1 MQNIKDDIRQK
12 LIDAGRRL
20 AAEKGI
26 EFLTARK
33 LSEASNCSIGT
44 IYNQFGS
51 MDELAAEQNI
61 LTLRELEKA
70 LSAAG
75 SGTDHYQNLNGMTDA
90 FAAFV
95 CENRELWLLLYNFH
109 LNRRDYMPGIRYK
122 RQLVR
127 ILNYGAKDFAA
138 LFPSLKGRRGRVVR
152 EVLTFGL
159 FGISAMLATNMFS
172 GLKTVNRENISRI
185 FSNAFLAGI
194 TLLDKE

>member
-12 LIDAGRRL
+12 LINAGRRL
-20 AAEKGI
+20 VAEKGI

-51 MDELAAEQNI
+51 MDELAAEQNK
-61 LTLRELEKA
+61 LTLHELEKV
-70 LSAAG
+70 LKAAG
-75 SGTDHYQNLNGMTDA
+75 KEADPYRNLNAMTDA

-95 CENRELWLLLYNFH
+95 GENRELWLLLYNFH
-109 LNRRDYMPGIRYK
+109 LNRRDYVPDIGYK
-122 RQLVR
+122 RQLVK
-127 ILNYGAKDFAA
+127 ILNCGAEDFAA
-138 LFPSLKGRRGRVVR
+138 LFPALRGRRRRIMR
-152 EVLTFGL
+152 EVLTLGL
-159 FGISAMLATNMFS
+159 FGISAMLATDMLG
-172 GLKTVNRENISRI
+172 GLKTVNRENIGRI